1 MLRQH
6 IFYVDIIIRVDFI
19 STRCD
24 VCHSTSYRYF
34 DILQMTHDPSLAR
47 DAMAVM
53 VACEHVDNEMQQ
65 FLTLFSCIIWGHT
78 VKSFIQNLHNDGSS
92 KIFES
97 GAAACI
103 RLITVPRWGA
113 SG

>member
-1 MLRQH
+1 
-6 IFYVDIIIRVDFI
+6 
-19 STRCD
+19 
-24 VCHSTSYRYF
+24 
-34 DILQMTHDPSLAR
+34 MTHDPSLAR

-53 VACEHVDNEMQQ
+53 VACEHVVDNEMQQ
-65 FLTLFSCIIWGHT
+65 FLTLFSCIIWDHT
-78 VKSFIQNLHNDGSS
+78 VKSFIQSLHNVGAS

-97 GAAACI
+97 GAVACI